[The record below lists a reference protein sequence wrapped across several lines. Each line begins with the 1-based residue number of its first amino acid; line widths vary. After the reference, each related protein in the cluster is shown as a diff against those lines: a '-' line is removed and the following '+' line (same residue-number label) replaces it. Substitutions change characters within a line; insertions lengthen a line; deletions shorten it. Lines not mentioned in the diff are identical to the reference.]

1 MMKHAAYN
9 AKGPMRVGYASLGLL
24 VGVIGV
30 WSVETEIA
38 GAVISEGKVMVE
50 NNRQIVQHAEGGIVA
65 EVVARDGDHVSA
77 GDVLITLDDTILRS
91 ELGAAELQL
100 LELKARRARLVAER
114 DQEASVTFEDEL
126 VLANSA
132 AAKAQIEGQ
141 RDLFVARLETFR
153 RGIGQIE
160 ERILQTENQ
169 VKGIAAQLASV
180 KKQTQLARDE
190 LDVLEGALSRGLTQ
204 SAKVTVLRRE
214 VARLEGEDGRLVAEI
229 AQLRA
234 EIAELEIE
242 KSQLESSRLENA
254 IAELRDIEFKEFEL
268 TEASISLRK
277 RFERLEIRAP
287 VDGVVFNTNVF
298 GRDAVVQPAEPLLY
312 IVPKDQPLIVEAR
325 IPSIHIDQVFVGQPA
340 ILRLSAFNQNLTPEV
355 DAEVRSIAADATTNE
370 ASTAAYYRVEINLP
384 QEGIEDEETPELLP
398 GMPVE
403 VYLRTEDRTPMSYFL
418 KPLSDQLARSFKE
431 G

>member
-9 AKGPMRVGYASLGLL
+9 AKGPLRVGYASLGLL

-77 GDVLITLDDTILRS
+77 GDVLIKLDDTILRS
-91 ELGAAELQL
+91 ELAAAELQL

-114 DQEASVTFEDEL
+114 DQKAFVTFESDL
-126 VLANSA
+126 TLANSA
-132 AAKAQIEGQ
+132 AAKAQVEGQ

-169 VKGIAAQLASV
+169 VKGIEAQLASV

-190 LDVLEGALSRGLTQ
+190 LDILEGALSRGLTQ

-234 EIAELEIE
+234 EVAELEIE

-355 DAEVRSIAADATTNE
+355 VAEVRSIAADATTNE
-370 ASTAAYYRVEINLP
+370 ASTAAYYRVEINLE
-384 QEGIEDEETPELLP
+384 QEGIEGEETPELLP